1 MKIEIKKF
9 GKTLTS
15 RDSGQEA
22 YKAVQKQLEELKKDE
37 ELVLDFAGVNT
48 FTPSWGD
55 EFITPLHNLYK
66 QRLVLIKSQN
76 PSIAATLELLT
87 EIYQTE
93 FNFKEK

>member
-22 YKAVQKQLEELKKDE
+22 FKAVQKSLEGLKADE
-37 ELVLDFAGVNT
+37 ALELDFAGVNT

-55 EFITPLHNLYK
+55 EFITALQHRYGR
-66 QRLVLIKSQN
+66 RLILINTKN
-76 PSIAATLELLT
+76 IKP
-87 EIYQTE
+87 
-93 FNFKEK
+93 